1 MINQKFNVYLDN
13 HPDKFVAKS
22 SLAPFLQLVKNY
34 KISNK
39 LKKNSVNLILENFF
53 DKDINR
59 IINFKKKN
67 PNSVLI
73 IVLSEQFNHKL
84 GILNH
89 FSIGQN
95 LLIKFFIQIIF
106 NLIKI
111 LILIKNFNYQNKKFQ
126 KTRNNKFSYKDN
138 FIFNLNRMKRRYN
151 NTLKVIDL
159 FDIVLT
165 NHPKI
170 LNDKILKNKRKFL
183 IPFIYKF
190 NKNRNKK
197 NFLGFSGSFN
207 NYRRS
212 LLKKKLSSSDD
223 DFFVNNINHIFKI
236 YKNKFFA
243 YNYENKNFSKFT
255 LNMPIEK
262 NWNFNSNTRIYN
274 SLKNGELVINYLIND
289 SFLKKLT
296 INQKYFNEKGF
307 QFLKKNYTKII
318 KKLNLSL
325 KKTNLKTLKDIK
337 KINYYLNQ
345 LS

>member
-1 MINQKFNVYLDN
+1 MINKKLNVYLDN

-59 IINFKKKN
+59 IIDFKKKN

-84 GILNH
+84 RIFNH
-89 FSIGQN
+89 FSLGQN
-95 LLIKFFIQIIF
+95 LLIQIFVEIIF

-111 LILIKNFNYQNKKFQ
+111 LILIKNLYSQNKKFR
-126 KTRNNKFSYKDN
+126 KRRNIKFSYKDN
-138 FIFNLNRMKRRYN
+138 FFFNLNRMKRRYN

-170 LNDKILKNKRKFL
+170 LNDKILKNKRKLL

-190 NKNRNKK
+190 NMNRSKK
-197 NFLGFSGSFN
+197 NFLGFSGHFN

-212 LLKKKLSSSDD
+212 LLQKKLSSSDD
-223 DFFVNNINHIFKI
+223 DFFVENISNIFKI

-274 SLKNGELVINYLIND
+274 SLKNGELVINYLIII
-289 SFLKKLT
+289 F
-296 INQKYFNEKGF
+296 NQNKSGLN
-307 QFLKKNYTKII
+307 II
-318 KKLNLSL
+318 
-325 KKTNLKTLKDIK
+325 I
-337 KINYYLNQ
+337 
-345 LS
+345 